1 MSIFYTIVG
10 ISHFFISEWYVK
22 IVPPI
27 FSYKLE
33 LVYLSGFFEVLF
45 GILLLVK
52 RIRFIIS
59 WLIILLLILVYPAN
73 IYLAMTNGDALNIS
87 PFMAWIRLPFQLFF
101 ILIAYWHSKN

>member
-1 MSIFYTIVG
+1 MVCEKLYQF
-10 ISHFFISEWYVK
+10 
-22 IVPPI
+22 I

-59 WLIILLLILVYPAN
+59 NYIIILLLILVYPAN

-101 ILIAYWHSKN
+101 ILIAYWH